1 MLQKEGEKKN
11 PLESKTTSIFPVKIN
26 TIYNEIIVF
35 YFFSLR
41 KTRETENSALKL
53 IRLILTGIPLLK
65 PVIFL
70 SYL

>member
-11 PLESKTTSIFPVKIN
+11 PYESKTTSIFPVKIN

-53 IRLILTGIPLLK
+53 IRLILTEIPLLK

>member
-11 PLESKTTSIFPVKIN
+11 PLESKTTSIFPEKID